1 MKTRDMQTAR
11 KFSLDFRAAFQGTR
25 KAALAAKRERKLA
38 MALRNRRQPSAAAQQ
53 GGSAA

>member
-1 MKTRDMQTAR
+1 MKTRDIQTAR

-25 KAALAAKRERKLA
+25 KAALAARRERKLA
-38 MALRNRRQPSAAAQQ
+38 MALRNRRQPAVAQQ